1 MEAFAA
7 STLSL
12 YTVVSLL
19 YSNRPFTASG
29 SGVIAVVSHSSA
41 KDVR

>member
-1 MEAFAA
+1 MEASAA

-12 YTVVSLL
+12 YTVVSFL

-29 SGVIAVVSHSSA
+29 RGVIAVVSTVSA